1 MNLACRSE
9 EEMGGPGGV
18 SNMGRKVRWAQSPGW
33 GHSDPLARAEHWPW
47 EEVDKSMVQT
57 ACPRWDCSDLKYRGV
72 GIWYLGRL
80 AVEAGSVSQGQV
92 VVKK

>member
-72 GIWYLGRL
+72 GIWYPGRL